1 MVAAKSKKTNSAK
14 PMGNTKEE
22 LGYDPDKGIGKV
34 IFFFQRN
41 PMYFIVAIVVVV
53 AIVGA
58 MMWNGVSKRNAEKAE
73 QEKISSEINKKIS
86 ESNQGTDI
94 GKGTDQQLLAS
105 QDSLKESYG
114 NPPSG
119 YIWDWGGEL
128 LSLGDT
134 SMTSEEVLYAYLKG
148 ISSLDLA
155 TVRKYSRDS
164 AVYST
169 YSSYFDE
176 VNNSVETG
184 DSNFGFEKNLYRQ
197 AMLSLQVD
205 SIASTTLFT
214 NNKVSYTVN
223 VKMLDYSDKTF
234 TDSAENR
241 ASIFEALDKY
251 TNSEDDKT
259 KAKQYLQDWLLKYYT
274 SGKAKLYNK
283 QVDITLQK
291 YPDLNTG
298 WLVSIDNDLDNNF
311 KYSDGNGVY
320 DYVMNN
326 YQDWYVDKI
335 ANDAQKKADQNAA
348 QQGNS
353 GSGSDGQ

>member
-1 MVAAKSKKTNSAK
+1 MATSKNKKNDSSK

-22 LGYDPDKGIGKV
+22 LGYDPDKGVGKV
-34 IFFFQRN
+34 IFFFQKN
-41 PMYFIVAIVVVV
+41 PLYFVVAILVVV
-53 AIVGA
+53 AIIGA
-58 MMWNGVSKRNAEKAE
+58 MMWNGASKRNAEKAE
-73 QEKISSEINKKIS
+73 EDRITSEIDKRRAAA
-86 ESNQGTDI
+86 NQGTDI

-114 NPPSG
+114 NPPNG
-119 YIWDWGGEL
+119 YIWDWGGDL

-164 AVYST
+164 SVYST
-169 YSSYFDE
+169 YSSYFDK

-184 DSNFGFEKNLYRQ
+184 DSAFGFEKNLYRQ

-241 ASIFEALDKY
+241 ASIFETLDKY
-251 TNSEDDKT
+251 SNSEDDKT

-274 SGKAKLYNK
+274 SGKAKLYDK

-298 WLVSIDNDLDNNF
+298 WLVNIDKDLDNNF

-320 DYVMNN
+320 NYVMDN
-326 YQDWYVDKI
+326 YRDWYTDKI
-335 ANDAQKKADQNAA
+335 AEDYQKKADAA
-348 QQGNS
+348 QQQANAGK
-353 GSGSDGQ
+353 

>member
-1 MVAAKSKKTNSAK
+1 MAAVKGKKNDSAK
-14 PMGNTKEE
+14 PMGNTKED

-34 IFFFQRN
+34 IFFFQKN
-41 PMYFIVAIVVVV
+41 PLYFIVAVAVVVV
-53 AIVGA
+53 LVGL
-58 MMWNGVSKRNAEKAE
+58 MMWNGISQHNADKAE
-73 QEKISSEINKKIS
+73 HDKISSEIDKQLS
-86 ESNQGTDI
+86 AADQGTDI

-105 QDSLKESYG
+105 QDSLKESFG

-119 YIWDWGGEL
+119 YIWNWGGDL

-164 AVYST
+164 SVYTT

-176 VNNSVETG
+176 VNNATTTG
-184 DSNFGFEKNLYRQ
+184 DSDMGFEKNLYRQ

-241 ASIFEALDKY
+241 ASIFETLDKY

-274 SGKAKLYNK
+274 GGKAKLYDK
-283 QVDITLQK
+283 QVDVTIQK

-320 DYVMNN
+320 NYVMSN
-326 YQDWYVDKI
+326 YQDWYIDKVTE
-335 ANDAQKKADQNAA
+335 DAKKEADKAQADQSQAN
-348 QQGNS
+348 Q
-353 GSGSDGQ
+353 

>member
-1 MVAAKSKKTNSAK
+1 MATSKNKKNDSSK

-22 LGYDPDKGIGKV
+22 LGYDPDKGVGKV
-34 IFFFQRN
+34 IFFFQKN
-41 PMYFIVAIVVVV
+41 PLYFVVAILVVV
-53 AIVGA
+53 AIIGA
-58 MMWNGVSKRNAEKAE
+58 MMWNGASKRNAEKAE
-73 QEKISSEINKKIS
+73 EDRITSEIDKRRAAA
-86 ESNQGTDI
+86 NQGTDI

-114 NPPSG
+114 NPPNG
-119 YIWDWGGEL
+119 YIWDWGGDL

-164 AVYST
+164 SVYST
-169 YSSYFDE
+169 YSSYFDK
-176 VNNSVETG
+176 VNNLVETG
-184 DSNFGFEKNLYRQ
+184 DSDFGFEKNLYRQ

-241 ASIFEALDKY
+241 ASIFETLDKY
-251 TNSEDDKT
+251 SNSEDDKT

-274 SGKAKLYNK
+274 SGKAKLYDK

-298 WLVSIDNDLDNNF
+298 WLVNIDKDLDNNF
-311 KYSDGNGVY
+311 KYSDG
-320 DYVMNN
+320 M
-326 YQDWYVDKI
+326 
-335 ANDAQKKADQNAA
+335 
-348 QQGNS
+348 
-353 GSGSDGQ
+353 GSITM

>member
-1 MVAAKSKKTNSAK
+1 MAASKGKKNDSAK

-22 LGYDPDKGIGKV
+22 LGYDPDKGVGKV
-34 IFFFQRN
+34 IYFFQKN
-41 PMYFIVAIVVVV
+41 PMYFIVAVVIVVV
-53 AIVGA
+53 IIGLS
-58 MMWNGVSKRNAEKAE
+58 MWNGVSKRNAERAE
-73 QEKISSEINKKIS
+73 SERISKEVSKKIS
-86 ESNQGTDI
+86 EADKGSDTS
-94 GKGTDQQLLAS
+94 KGTDQQLLAS

-119 YIWDWGGEL
+119 YIWDWGGDL

-184 DSNFGFEKNLYRQ
+184 DSDFGFEKNLYRQ

-241 ASIFEALDKY
+241 ASIFETLDKY
-251 TNSEDDKT
+251 SNSEDDKT

-274 SGKAKLYNK
+274 SGKAKLYDK

-326 YQDWYVDKI
+326 YRDWYTDKI
-335 ANDAQKKADQNAA
+335 TGDAQNEADGD
-348 QQGNS
+348 QQQEQDDS
-353 GSGSDGQ
+353 GE

>member
-1 MVAAKSKKTNSAK
+1 MAAAKSKKTNSAK

-34 IFFFQRN
+34 IFFFQKN
-41 PMYFIVAIVVVV
+41 PLYFIVAVVVV
-53 AIVGA
+53 IAIVGA
-58 MMWNGVSKRNAEKAE
+58 MLWNGASKRNAEKAE

-86 ESNQGTDI
+86 EANRGTDI

-148 ISSLDLA
+148 ISNLDLA

-241 ASIFEALDKY
+241 ASIFETLDKY

-335 ANDAQKKADQNAA
+335 ANDAQKKADQSAS
-348 QQGNS
+348 QRGDSDSS
-353 GSGSDGQ
+353 GQ